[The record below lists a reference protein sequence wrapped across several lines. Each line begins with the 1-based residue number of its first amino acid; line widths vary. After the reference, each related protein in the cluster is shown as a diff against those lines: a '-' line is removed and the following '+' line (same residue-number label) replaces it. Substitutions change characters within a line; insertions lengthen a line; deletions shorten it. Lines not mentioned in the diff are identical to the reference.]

1 MADESTKDQV
11 IALHKDGKSAK
22 EIAEALGKTTATVYN
37 HMRNAGLGTGKRGR
51 PRKSDAEKAKAT
63 EAKSDTKAQSEGVK
77 TRPRPGSKAAPAEK
91 VTAKASTNG
100 HDEARFPVVRQA
112 IEAQLATAR
121 RDVTVLEGM
130 LASM

>member
-63 EAKSDTKAQSEGVK
+63 ETKSETKSEGVK